1 MNFAAKRVVNIGI
14 NPYKTRIEALIKVWS
29 EITSSNRRDWT
40 REELADLVFAE
51 YSRRRI
57 EPLRGKQR
65 PPDIFE
71 KELSSL
77 YFVGKYGLGLIDEYP
92 EIFNGPLALEAKID
106 ELVTKLM
113 KNEDLNLKQTLGPIT
128 KEDLIKIL
136 RVPFTGVI
144 LGFMEET
151 AFSKFLEKIIKEY
164 PEFEDTIRNYKR
176 FYIAF
181 KLAESIAKREVKN
194 RVAKEALKHAI
205 AVRINSQKNMP
216 SDRYIYIIA
225 SEVFKVPS
233 RVLQKILLLQQK
245 KSSSQE

>member
-1 MNFAAKRVVNIGI
+1 MNIGI
-14 NPYKTRIEALIKVWS
+14 NPYKARIEALIRVWS
-29 EITSSNRRDWT
+29 EITSSNRKDWT

-51 YSRRRI
+51 YSKRKI

-77 YFVGKYGLGLIDEYP
+77 YFVGKYGLGLASEYP
-92 EIFNGPLALEAKID
+92 EIFSGPLALETKID
-106 ELVTKLM
+106 ELLAKLAKNETLGLKDLLGSVTK
-113 KNEDLNLKQTLGPIT
+113 E
-128 KEDLIKIL
+128 ELIKIL
-136 RVPFTGVI
+136 RVPFTGVV
-144 LGFMEET
+144 LGFIDET
-151 AFSKFLEKIIKEY
+151 VFSKFLEKIAEEY

-181 KLAESIAKREVKN
+181 RLAESIAKREIKSK
-194 RVAKEALKHAI
+194 VAKEALKHAI

-216 SDRYIYIIA
+216 NDRYVYTIA

-233 RVLQKILLLQQK
+233 KILQKLLSLQQK
-245 KSSSQE
+245 EKQQ

>member
-1 MNFAAKRVVNIGI
+1 VVSIRS
-14 NPYKTRIEALIKVWS
+14 NPYRSRIEALIKVWS

-51 YSRRRI
+51 YSKRRI

-77 YFVGKYGLGLIDEYP
+77 YYVGKYGLGLSDEYP
-92 EIFNGPLALEAKID
+92 EIFEGSLSLESKVDKILGKIAD
-106 ELVTKLM
+106 
-113 KNEDLNLKQTLGPIT
+113 NEDFNLRDYLGDLDKNT
-128 KEDLIKIL
+128 LIKIL

-144 LGFMEET
+144 LGFIDEKL
-151 AFSKFLEKIIKEY
+151 FSVFMNKLAQEY
-164 PEFEDTIRNYKR
+164 PEFEDTIKNYKR

-181 KLAESIAKREVKN
+181 KLAESIAKREVRNK
-194 RVAKEALKHAI
+194 VAKEALKHAI

-216 SDRYIYIIA
+216 SDKYVYTIA
-225 SEVFKVPS
+225 SEVFKIPS
-233 RVLQKILLLQQK
+233 KILQKILSLQSKRKQ
-245 KSSSQE
+245 QRNYE

>member
-1 MNFAAKRVVNIGI
+1 VVSIRS
-14 NPYKTRIEALIKVWS
+14 NPYRSRIEALIKVWS

-51 YSRRRI
+51 YSKRRI

-77 YFVGKYGLGLIDEYP
+77 YYVGKYGLGLSDEYP
-92 EIFNGPLALEAKID
+92 EIFEGPLSLESKID
-106 ELVTKLM
+106 KILGKIAD
-113 KNEDLNLKQTLGPIT
+113 NEDFNLRDYLGDLDKNT
-128 KEDLIKIL
+128 LIKIL

-144 LGFMEET
+144 LGFIDEKL
-151 AFSKFLEKIIKEY
+151 FSVFMNKLTQEY
-164 PEFEDTIRNYKR
+164 PEFEDTIKNYKR

-181 KLAESIAKREVKN
+181 KLAESIAKREVRNK
-194 RVAKEALKHAI
+194 VAKEALKHAI

-216 SDRYIYIIA
+216 SDKYVYTIA
-225 SEVFKVPS
+225 SEVFKIPS
-233 RVLQKILLLQQK
+233 KILQKILSLHSKQKQQRNY
-245 KSSSQE
+245 E